1 MQDHSNSKKIL
12 PTTNTFILRR
22 QWPILALI
30 CTTEAPH
37 WRHRFSQNTQN
48 LVREAVFFPRRIVE
62 NPHSNFKEKARLA
75 FAGRFRELIFHLL
88 FTESEQS
95 KKSSQTFMKT
105 QNTCQCDVPV
115 NPRSKSQLKHGRNNK
130 SKLLTS
136 KVCTSTFS
144 KRQIGHR
151 RKQIPAALAKM
162 ERFQCR
168 WSLKQSSRSPNVDQ
182 GKWICRP
189 EKRTSW
195 LVKTQEAAQRFFFTA
210 RT

>member
-1 MQDHSNSKKIL
+1 MAYSCADLHYGGPAL
-12 PTTNTFILRR
+12 AA
-22 QWPILALI
+22 PIFTKHPKLGPRS
-30 CTTEAPH
+30 C
-37 WRHRFSQNTQN
+37 
-48 LVREAVFFPRRIVE
+48 FFPRRIVE

-130 SKLLTS
+130 SKFLTS